1 MSSIALKLTIDSPT
15 SAHSTMLEGCLAG
28 NALAQRKLYETYY
41 GKMMSICMR
50 YAKDREEAR
59 DILHEGFMK
68 VYKNLHLYE
77 PHRPLEV
84 WIKKIMINTA
94 IDHYRKNKKEPY
106 HVDIDQAYA
115 ESDPSH
121 ISAIHQISAEE
132 IIKLVQELSPAYRTV
147 FNLYVIE
154 GYSHNEIAEMLGIN
168 VGTSKSNLAKAR
180 QRLQELIK
188 TKLPDYDYSR

>member
-1 MSSIALKLTIDSPT
+1 MNETDIIK
-15 SAHSTMLEGCLAG
+15 GCLKNDRTSQKA
-28 NALAQRKLYETYY
+28 LYEQFYS
-41 GKMMSICMR
+41 KMLGVCLR
-50 YAKDREEAR
+50 YSKSSDEAK

-106 HVDIDQAYA
+106 HVDIDQAYT